1 MFVTYCQP
9 VENGTDLETLAI
21 LINLTEDQSRGSLFL
36 LNRNGTTQ
44 ILHNVPL
51 DGFQVANG
59 AHIILESPEY
69 VTPAPPIGDEEI
81 PPAEEPTDETD
92 TFTIGGSS

>member
-1 MFVTYCQP
+1 VFVTYCQP

-69 VTPAPPIGDEEI
+69 VTPPPAGEEEI
-81 PPAEEPTDETD
+81 PSAEEEETD

>member
-9 VENGTDLETLAI
+9 VENGTDLETLGI

-59 AHIILESPEY
+59 AHIILEPPEY
-69 VTPAPPIGDEEI
+69 VTLPPAGEEV
-81 PPAEEPTDETD
+81 PPAEDD

>member
-59 AHIILESPEY
+59 AHIILEPPEY
-69 VTPAPPIGDEEI
+69 VTPPPAGEEV
-81 PPAEEPTDETD
+81 PPAEEDD

>member
-9 VENGTDLETLAI
+9 VENGTDLETLGI

-59 AHIILESPEY
+59 AHIILEPPEY
-69 VTPAPPIGDEEI
+69 VTPPTGPPADEEDT
-81 PPAEEPTDETD
+81 EEETD